1 MTFPQLVAQAA
12 IELEDRALPEVVD
25 LLRALLRDNE
35 AKSARIKALEA
46 ELEQSRYGV
55 FW

>member
-12 IELEDRALPEVVD
+12 IELEDRALQDVVD

-35 AKSARIKALEA
+35 AKSARIKALEV
-46 ELEQSRYGV
+46 ENETLKYGG
-55 FW
+55 F